1 MIQSKKLRFPLHI
14 LFALYLT
21 ALLLYSLGIIGSYK
35 GLTFPLI
42 YPEWSHI
49 EAFSNFIPF
58 KTMLEMLQKLSLNQ
72 INADIVSGFFIGN
85 LISFAPLTLFM
96 RLLYNTRL
104 VRILLTT
111 AAISIPLEMLQ
122 LFTMTGSLD
131 VDAIILRCAGVTAAY
146 ALISGAVY
154 IVNRY
159 KSTRKSRK
167 SAAVN

>member
-1 MIQSKKLRFPLHI
+1 MIQSKKLRVPLHI

-21 ALLLYSLGIIGSYK
+21 ALLLYSFRILGSYRV
-35 GLTFPLI
+35 LTLSLR
-42 YPEWSHI
+42 YPEWSRI

-58 KTMLEMLQKLSLNQ
+58 KTMLEMLQKLSLNR

-85 LISFAPLTLFM
+85 LISFVPLTLFM

-104 VRILLTT
+104 VRIMLTA

-122 LFTMTGSLD
+122 LFINTGSLD
-131 VDAIILRCAGVTAAY
+131 VDAIILRCIGVAVTY
-146 ALISGAVY
+146 ALISAVVY

-159 KSTRKSRK
+159 KTTKTLPQP
-167 SAAVN
+167 AE